1 MDAYGDL
8 VNEQRERVY
17 VEKEN
22 SDGWE
27 NATKMRT
34 KKTFS
39 KAPAK
44 LFCDQCKVQMLT
56 LGQEKEFFY
65 CVRCWMDCRAKKD
78 GATRYE
84 LCPGCFRRSE
94 VVCPPVQ
101 EPRATEPA
109 VRRRNSEK
117 RMRRRSSTDSELL
130 QRRPTHEEVDGLDAM
145 SSAAQGGFEETQHVR
160 RYVEPTPEYG
170 LPAGVAAEISIPIR
184 YAAPAHPAA

>member
-1 MDAYGDL
+1 MRSVRRILDAYGDL

-22 SDGWE
+22 NDGWE
-27 NATKMRT
+27 NATKMKT

-65 CVRCWMDCRAKKD
+65 CVRCWMDCKAKKD

-101 EPRATEPA
+101 GPRATEVA
-109 VRRRNSEK
+109 VPRRTSEK
-117 RMRRRSSTDSELL
+117 RMRRRSSTDPDLL
-130 QRRPTHEEVDGLDAM
+130 QRRPPHEEIDGLAAT
-145 SSAAQGGFEETQHVR
+145 SSAALGGFEETLHMR
-160 RYVEPTPEYG
+160 RYVPKKDLT
-170 LPAGVAAEISIPIR
+170 LS
-184 YAAPAHPAA
+184 